1 VIITVCFWEQ
11 LTLNAFYLLNNHVGR
26 QMMEIH
32 VMLFPSI
39 GARGASIFGQD
50 LVLIMQES
58 STV

>member
-39 GARGASIFGQD
+39 GAKGASIFGQD
-50 LVLIMQES
+50 LVLIMQE
-58 STV
+58 